1 MSEALQK
8 ARPLDAA
15 APGPGARPAHD
26 NDRHGH
32 DAPPLAAAS
41 AALSSQ
47 QALWGAVVSMML
59 GVFGLVTAEFLPAS
73 LLTPMARD
81 LGVTEGVAG
90 QAVTATATVAL
101 ITSLLVVTATRR
113 IDRRVVLLAFS
124 ILLIASNLLV
134 ATASSLVSLILGRV
148 LLGFALGGFWTMS
161 AATVMRLV
169 PEALVPRALSIL
181 FSGVSAATVFAA
193 PVGSFVGDIAG
204 WRAVFVMGAGLG
216 LLALVVQFATLPRL
230 EPRGHARLRTLFEV
244 LARPQIGLGLIAV
257 TLVFTGHFAF
267 FTYIRPF
274 LETVTGVGIS
284 TMSAILLGFGIANF
298 LGTFLGG
305 FLLER
310 SLRLTL
316 AAMPLVM
323 GVLGLLLAG
332 LGNAPLIDAGL
343 IALWGL
349 AFGAVPVAWTAWI
362 TRAVPDE
369 TESGTALIVAVIQFA
384 IALGAAGGGTI
395 FDISGATG
403 VFVAAGL
410 VLLLSVLLILVGVRS
425 RLAVA
430 AA

>member
-1 MSEALQK
+1 MSEALQS
-8 ARPLDAA
+8 ASTLDAIEPDRGPNRAFRDDPA
-15 APGPGARPAHD
+15 APATSAPG
-26 NDRHGH
+26 
-32 DAPPLAAAS
+32 
-41 AALSSQ
+41 SQ
-47 QALWGAVVSMML
+47 NALWGAVVSMML

-101 ITSLLVVTATRR
+101 LTSLIVATVTRR
-113 IDRRVVLLAFS
+113 LDRRIVLLAFS

-134 ATASSLVSLILGRV
+134 ASASSLPALIAGRV
-148 LLGFALGGFWTMS
+148 LLGVALGGFWTMS

-193 PVGSFVGDIAG
+193 PVGSYVGDIAG
-204 WRAVFVMGAGLG
+204 WRAVFVMAAGLG
-216 LLALVVQFATLPRL
+216 ILALVVQFATLPRL
-230 EPRGHARLRTLFEV
+230 EPRGHARLRTLWEV
-244 LARPQIGLGLIAV
+244 LMRPQIGLGMVAV

-274 LETVTGVGIS
+274 LETVTGVGVS

-316 AAMPLVM
+316 AAMPLAM
-323 GVLGLLLAG
+323 GVLGLMLAG
-332 LGNAPLIDAGL
+332 LGSAPVADTVL

-369 TESGTALIVAVIQFA
+369 TESGTALIVAVIQLA
-384 IALGAAGGGTI
+384 IALGAAGGGSI
-395 FDISGATG
+395 FDVSGASG

-410 VLLLSVLLILVGVRS
+410 VLLLAVLLILAGVRS
-425 RLAVA
+425 RLVTA

>member
-1 MSEALQK
+1 MSRASQGARALDPIEPDQDSHLP
-8 ARPLDAA
+8 AGGA
-15 APGPGARPAHD
+15 APAVSPITAPGAQ
-26 NDRHGH
+26 N
-32 DAPPLAAAS
+32 
-41 AALSSQ
+41 
-47 QALWGAVVSMML
+47 ALWGAVISMML

-101 ITSLLVVTATRR
+101 ITSLLVVTLTRR
-113 IDRRVVLLAFS
+113 LDRRIVLLAFS

-134 ATASSLVSLILGRV
+134 ATASSLTFLILGRV
-148 LLGFALGGFWTMS
+148 LLGMALGGFWTMS

-193 PVGSFVGDIAG
+193 PVGSYVGDIAG
-204 WRAVFVMGAGLG
+204 WRAVFLLAAGLG
-216 LLALVVQFATLPRL
+216 VLALVVQFATLPRL
-230 EPRGHARLRTLFEV
+230 APRGHAGLGTLLEI
-244 LARPQIGLGLIAV
+244 LMRPRIGLGMVAV
-257 TLVFTGHFAF
+257 TLVFTGHFAL

-274 LETVTGVGIS
+274 LETVTGVSVS

-298 LGTFLGG
+298 LGTILGG

-310 SLRLTL
+310 SLRWTL
-316 AAMPLVM
+316 AAMPLAM
-323 GVLGLLLAG
+323 GVFGLMLAG
-332 LGNAPLIDAGL
+332 LGSAPVADAAL

-362 TRAVPDE
+362 TRSVPDE
-369 TESGTALIVAVIQFA
+369 TESGTALIVAVIQLA

-395 FDISGATG
+395 FDVSGASG

-410 VLLLSVLLILVGVRS
+410 VLLLSVLLILAGVRA
-425 RLAVA
+425 RLAAVPA
-430 AA
+430 